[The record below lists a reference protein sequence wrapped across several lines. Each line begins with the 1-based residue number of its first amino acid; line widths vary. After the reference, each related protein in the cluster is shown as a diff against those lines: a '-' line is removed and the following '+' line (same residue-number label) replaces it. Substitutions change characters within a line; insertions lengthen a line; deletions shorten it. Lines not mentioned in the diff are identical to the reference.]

1 MADTPDTSTLTL
13 NVYKKGAMDTPVA
26 SGTDTDAK
34 AIIKGIAAGTDV
46 AAGDYVATHADPAGK
61 LAESDP
67 TDVPAFSVP
76 KAKAPA
82 PTNVV
87 ATPTNDGATITA
99 GGAQQA

>member
-1 MADTPDTSTLTL
+1 MADTSTLTL
-13 NVYKKGAMDTPVA
+13 NVYKKGDMTKTVA
-26 SGTDTDAK
+26 TGTDTDAK
-34 AIIKGIAAGTDV
+34 AIITGIAGGTDV
-46 AAGDYVATHADPAGK
+46 SEGDYVTTHTDPTGK

-67 TDVPAFSVP
+67 TPVPAFSVP

-87 ATPTNDGATITA
+87 ATPTSDGATITA

>member
-1 MADTPDTSTLTL
+1 MADTSTLTL
-13 NVYKKGAMDTPVA
+13 NVYKKGDMTKPIA

-34 AIIKGIAAGTDV
+34 AVITGVAAGTNV
-46 AAGDYVATHADPAGK
+46 AEGDYVATHADPAGK

-67 TDVPAFSVP
+67 TPVLAFSVP

-87 ATPTNDGATITA
+87 ATPTDDGATITA